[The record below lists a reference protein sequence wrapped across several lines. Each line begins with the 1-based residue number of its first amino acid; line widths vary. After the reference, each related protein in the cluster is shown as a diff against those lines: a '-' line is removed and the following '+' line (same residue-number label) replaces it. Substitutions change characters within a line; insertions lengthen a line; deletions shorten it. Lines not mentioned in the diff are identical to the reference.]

1 MLVEALLEAL
11 LDSRALAAYGASSIL
26 AKLREPGLFPTRYDK
41 SRRQREFEEADLGT
55 KSC

>member
-41 SRRQREFEEADLGT
+41 SRRQRESEEADLGT